1 MRIEDLE
8 AQLDDFDFERRKTA
22 FLRLSEAYRRGEIS
36 FPPPRPVVNL
46 HFHTF
51 FSFNACGYSPLH
63 IVWRAKKEGLSVAG
77 SVDFDVLDALEEFRF
92 GGFTLGLPVVS
103 GLETRIYLPEFRN
116 EELSSPNE
124 PGIAYYMGNGF
135 VRLPEEGTRAFETL
149 RKLKR
154 IAQERNTKIIAR
166 VNAYL
171 RETAID
177 YEADV
182 LPLTPSHNPTERHI
196 VVAYARRAE
205 SVFPNPRDR
214 ARFWAEKLG
223 VREEEIWAL
232 EKDRALFYD
241 FIRSRLMKFGGVGY
255 VQPDAGDF
263 PRIQEVNEMILSAGA
278 IPSFS
283 WLDGTRSGEAD
294 PERLIAFCE
303 ANGVETFFLIP
314 DRNWNIPD
322 DEERKIKVQKLHE
335 FVETARKH
343 HFPVFVG
350 TELNR
355 YGQKF
360 VDDFDSP
367 YLAPLADFFL
377 ESAWV
382 LWGHAVLEMSS
393 GRGYTSDWAKRTF
406 KSRAAKN
413 QFFARVGK
421 RTEASWEAVRKL
433 GARSTESLLQEFG
446 G

>member
-1 MRIEDLE
+1 MHLE
-8 AQLDDFDFERRKTA
+8 ELETQLDDFSLERRKAA
-22 FLRLSEAYRRGEIS
+22 FLKLLEEHKKGTIS
-36 FPPPRPVVNL
+36 FPAPRPIVNL

-63 IVWRAKKEGLSVAG
+63 IVWLSRLRGLSVAG
-77 SVDFDVLDALEEFRF
+77 SVDFDVLDALEEFQF
-92 GGFTLGLPVVS
+92 GGFTVGLPVVS

-135 VRLPEEGTRAFETL
+135 VRFPETEEGLRTL
-149 RKLKR
+149 QRLKA
-154 IAQERNTKIIAR
+154 IAQERNKKIITR

-171 RETAID
+171 GDVAVD
-177 YEADV
+177 YERDV
-182 LPLTPSHNPTERHI
+182 LPLTPSGNPTERHI
-196 VVAYARRAE
+196 VVAYARKSQE
-205 SVFPNPRDR
+205 VFPD
-214 ARFWAEKLG
+214 ARRRVHFWAEKLG
-223 VREEEIWAL
+223 LEEASVAAL
-232 EKDRALFYD
+232 ERDPASFYD
-241 FIRSRLMKFGGVGY
+241 TIRSRLMKFGGVGY
-255 VQPDAGDF
+255 VKPDVGDF
-263 PRIQEVNEMILSAGA
+263 PRIQEVNSMIAAAGA

-322 DEERKIKVQKLHE
+322 DEERKYKVRKLYE
-335 FVETARKH
+335 FVETAKKY

-367 YLAPLADFFL
+367 YLAPLAPFFL
-377 ESAWV
+377 ESAWI

-393 GRGYTSDWAKRTF
+393 RRGYGSAWAKRTF
-406 KSRAAKN
+406 PNREKKN
-413 QFFARVGK
+413 RFFARVGMA
-421 RTEASWEAVRKL
+421 TPADYEAVRKL
-433 GARSTESLLQEFG
+433 GERTTGDLLREFG
-446 G
+446 E

>member
-1 MRIEDLE
+1 MHLEELE
-8 AQLDDFDFERRKTA
+8 AQLDDFSLERRKTA
-22 FLRLSEAYRRGEIS
+22 FLKLLEEHKKGSIS
-36 FPPPRPVVNL
+36 FPAPRPVVNL

-63 IVWRAKKEGLSVAG
+63 IVWLSRLRGLSVAG
-77 SVDFDVLDALEEFRF
+77 SVDFDVLDALEEFQF
-92 GGFTLGLPVVS
+92 GGFAVGLPVVS
-103 GLETRIYLPEFRN
+103 GLETRIYLPEFRD

-135 VRLPEEGTRAFETL
+135 VRFPETEEGLQTL
-149 RKLKR
+149 RRLKA
-154 IAQERNTKIIAR
+154 IAQERNKKIIAR

-171 RETAID
+171 GDIAVD
-177 YEADV
+177 YERDV
-182 LPLTPSHNPTERHI
+182 LPLTPSGNPTERHI
-196 VVAYARRAE
+196 VVAYARKSQE
-205 SVFPNPRDR
+205 IFPDTQKRV
-214 ARFWAEKLG
+214 RFWAEKLG
-223 VREEEIWAL
+223 LEETSVAAL
-232 EKDRALFYD
+232 ERDPASFYD
-241 FIRSRLMKFGGVGY
+241 TIRSRLMKFGGVGY
-255 VQPDAGDF
+255 VKPDVGDF
-263 PRIQEVNEMILSAGA
+263 PRIQEVNSMIAAAGA

-294 PERLIAFCE
+294 PERLVAFCE

-322 DEERKIKVQKLHE
+322 DEERKYKVRKLYE
-335 FVETARKH
+335 FVETAKKY

-367 YLAPLADFFL
+367 YLAPLAPFFL

-393 GRGYTSDWAKRTF
+393 RRGYGSEWAKRTF
-406 KSRAAKN
+406 LEREKKN
-413 QFFARVGK
+413 RFFARVGMA
-421 RTEASWEAVRKL
+421 TPADYEAVQKL
-433 GARSTESLLQEFG
+433 GERATSDLLREFG
-446 G
+446 E